1 MKQLEGPLAGVRV
14 IDLTIARAGPT
25 CVRALGDLG
34 ADVIQLWHPHHG
46 DLGGSDALN
55 LHRGKRSI
63 LVDLKTEAG
72 REVLLRLSDASDV
85 LVENFRPDVKRRL
98 RIGPD
103 RLRERNPRLIY
114 ASLSGYGQ
122 DGPYAN
128 RPCVD
133 QIAQGMGGLMSVTGP
148 PGDGPWR
155 AGIAISDTAAGTLL
169 TQGVLAAL
177 YARERTGEGQWVRT
191 SLLEAMIAF
200 MDFQAARWLIDRDVP
215 SSVGNDHPT
224 VFPMGTFR
232 TGDGWLNLAPALNWE
247 AFARALDAPELLD
260 DPRFSTADGR
270 SSHREALREAIER
283 RLAER
288 PTDAWVERINDA
300 GIPCGPV
307 LRLDEVFADPQV
319 QHLQMAARVQHET
332 AGSIEVIRH
341 PVSLDETP
349 VRVRGAAPLPGADTL
364 DVLRE
369 LAYSDAE
376 IEALISTGAAAK
388 RSQAS
393 EWGTRG
399 ATR

>member
-191 SLLEAMIAF
+191 SLLEAMI
-200 MDFQAARWLIDRDVP
+200 
-215 SSVGNDHPT
+215 
-224 VFPMGTFR
+224 
-232 TGDGWLNLAPALNWE
+232 
-247 AFARALDAPELLD
+247 
-260 DPRFSTADGR
+260 
-270 SSHREALREAIER
+270 SHREALREAIER